1 MIMKT
6 IIVPTDFSP
15 VALNA
20 LHYALALAKD
30 LSAKIIL
37 FHSYQIPVTFS
48 EVPVVTISLEELQK
62 VSDAKLQE
70 LKNDAEHVTSHQV
83 PIEAHNVLGNVVEE
97 LATLCN
103 NYRPFAVVMGTKGAG
118 AIERMIIGSSTLA
131 AIKRLDAPVLIV
143 PPGAT
148 YKAIHKI
155 GFACDFNHVKDT
167 IPVEE
172 IEVLVRTFNA
182 SLHILNVDYKEKHF
196 TGDLTAELTEINEM
210 MAHLNPHYNYINS
223 KFVEEGINAFAD
235 ANHIDLLLTIP
246 KKHNFWENI
255 FRKSQSSEL
264 VLHSHLPIIA
274 VHK

>member
-1 MIMKT
+1 MKT
-6 IIVPTDFSP
+6 ILVPTDFSP

-37 FHSYQIPVTFS
+37 YHSYQIPVTFS

-62 VSDAKLQE
+62 ESDAKLQE
-70 LKNDAEHVTSHQV
+70 LKNDAEHITSHQV
-83 PIEAHNVLGNVVEE
+83 PIEAHNVLGDVVEE
-97 LATLCN
+97 LETMCK

-131 AIKRLDAPVLIV
+131 AIKRLDVPVLIV
-143 PPGAT
+143 PPGAS
-148 YKAIHKI
+148 YKPIHKI

-167 IPVEE
+167 IPVTE
-172 IEVLVRTFNA
+172 IEGLVNTFNA
-182 SLHILNVDYKEKHF
+182 SLHILNVDYNEKHF
-196 TGDLTAELTEINEM
+196 TGDLTAELTEMQELIG
-210 MAHLNPHYNYINS
+210 HLHPKYNYINS
-223 KFVEEGINAFAD
+223 KHVEEGINAFAD
-235 ANHIDLLLTIP
+235 ANHIDLLLTVP
-246 KKHNFWENI
+246 KKHNFWESI

-264 VLHSHLPIIA
+264 VLHSHLPIVA

>member
-6 IIVPTDFSP
+6 ILVPTDFSP

-62 VSDAKLQE
+62 ESDAKLQE
-70 LKNDAEHVTSHQV
+70 LKNDAEHITSHQV
-83 PIEAHNVLGNVVEE
+83 PIEAHNVLGDVVEE
-97 LATLCN
+97 LAIMCN

-131 AIKRLDAPVLIV
+131 AIKRLDTPVLIV

-148 YKAIHKI
+148 YKPIHKI

-172 IEVLVRTFNA
+172 IEALVRTFNA

-196 TGDLTAELTEINEM
+196 TGDLSAESTELHEM
-210 MAHLNPHYNYINS
+210 MQHLNPRYNYINS
-223 KFVEEGINAFAD
+223 LNVEEGINAFAD
-235 ANHIDLLLTIP
+235 ANHIDLLLTVP
-246 KKHNFWENI
+246 KKHGFWENI
-255 FRKSQSSEL
+255 FRKSHSSEL
-264 VLHSHLPIIA
+264 VLHSHLPIVA